1 MFEKP
6 GGFFFIPGKGFMH
19 RLRCVRLIGG
29 LVCLSALAAAVV
41 AQNPE
46 LPPKPAADTALT
58 LEVLVGIAESSSP
71 NLGQAAAEVES
82 ARGRAHQ
89 AGLYPNP
96 VASGGAMQLGGRDS
110 QYYGMLSQEIVTKR
124 KLQLDQ
130 AAVCREVFQA
140 ESRYIKVRFELLTAV
155 RQGYYAV
162 LAGQKRVDVLRQLV
176 EIARKSEAAAVRLQ
190 EAGEG
195 TRSDTILLRLELEK
209 AELALENAEAVLA
222 AARRQLA
229 ASMGSRDLR
238 IDGVEG
244 DLRVS
249 LEQFAVQTLI
259 EGYVPYNAD
268 VLVAEQEVDRNRI
281 LLERAR
287 VQPYPNVTV
296 SAGYMRQFTDINN
309 IGILTLEVPLPVW
322 NKNEGNIYAAQ
333 SNMTRA
339 AHNVAQVQN
348 TIARQVAEV
357 QGRYRAADQNVHRYE
372 ERIVPLARE
381 GVQVIQQGFAQG
393 QFDFL
398 RLLQAQRALVEAQ
411 LGYLSALE
419 TRWMTGAELAGLAQ
433 MEAFP

>member
-1 MFEKP
+1 
-6 GGFFFIPGKGFMH
+6 MH
-19 RLRCVRLIGG
+19 RHRFARLIGG
-29 LVCLSALAAAVV
+29 LVCLTALATALV
-41 AQNPE
+41 AQDDATPA
-46 LPPKPAADTALT
+46 LPPEPATDTALT
-58 LEVLVGIAESSSP
+58 LEVLIGIAESSSP
-71 NLGQAAAEVES
+71 NLGQSAAEVES

-96 VASGGAMQLGGRDS
+96 VASGGAGQLGGRDS

-130 AAVCREVFQA
+130 AAICREVFQA
-140 ESRYIKVRFELLTAV
+140 ESRYVKVRFELLTAV

-162 LAGQKRVDVLRQLV
+162 LAGQKRVDVLRQLA

-209 AELALENAEAVLA
+209 AELSLENAEAVLA

-229 ASMGSRDLR
+229 AAMGSRELR
-238 IDGVEG
+238 IDRVEG
-244 DLRVS
+244 DLRAS
-249 LEQFAVQTLI
+249 LEQFAAQTLI
-259 EGYVPYNAD
+259 DGYVPYNAD
-268 VLVAEQEVDRNRI
+268 VMVAEQEVDRNRI

-296 SAGYMRQFTDINN
+296 NAGYMRQFTGTVDN
-309 IGILTLEVPLPVW
+309 IGIVTLDVPLPVW
-322 NKNEGNIYAAQ
+322 NKNEGNIYAAR

-348 TIARQVAEV
+348 TIARHVAEV